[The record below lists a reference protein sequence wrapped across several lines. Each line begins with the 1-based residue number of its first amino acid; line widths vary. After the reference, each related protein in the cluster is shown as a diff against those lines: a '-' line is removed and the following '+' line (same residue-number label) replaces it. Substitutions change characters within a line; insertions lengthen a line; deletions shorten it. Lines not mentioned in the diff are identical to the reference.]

1 MAHLLFTLFGAVFLV
16 VTLPLVLELT
26 LVTAANLL
34 PAAKP
39 NRERPERD
47 REPGSADRETGGRE
61 IGTAENAVPFSLA
74 ILVPAHNEELLVGRC
89 VTSLRASAGLSS
101 ASPASADLT
110 GSALRILVVAH
121 NCVDSTAVRAEEAG
135 AQVLEFNDPTAV
147 GKGFALR
154 HGFEYALAHGA
165 EAVMV
170 VDADS
175 IVSPNTVGAVL
186 AAVGP
191 GGYARVAQC
200 RYEMESTTD
209 KSSTRLAAL
218 AFRGF
223 NVIRPRGRERL
234 GFSVGILGNGFAIDA
249 TILRAIPYDA
259 FSVVEDLEYHL
270 HLVMAGERVRYLDE
284 AVISADFPESRSG
297 ESVQRSRWV
306 GGRVQTARTW
316 ALPLMGKVLSG
327 RLRLFEPFCDLTG
340 LPLAFGVFA
349 LLLALC
355 IPLPWLRWY
364 AGVSLG
370 IVLAHVLTAAWAG
383 PDFLKTLQ
391 LLLMVPFYI
400 LRKLWMIPAVLRGS
414 SAKAAWVR
422 TERDNTL

>member
-1 MAHLLFTLFGAVFLV
+1 LFGAVFLV

-34 PAAKP
+34 PVTKP
-39 NRERPERD
+39 NRERPD
-47 REPGSADRETGGRE
+47 SGSGDRE
-61 IGTAENAVPFSLA
+61 IGTAENGAPFALA
-74 ILVPAHNEELLVGRC
+74 ILVPAHNEELLVSRC
-89 VTSLRASAGLSS
+89 VASLRASADLSS
-101 ASPASADLT
+101 SDLT
-110 GSALRILVVAH
+110 GSTVRILVVAH
-121 NCVDSTAVRAEEAG
+121 NCVDSTAVRAEDAG
-135 AQVLEFNDPTAV
+135 AQVLAFNDATAV

-191 GGYARVAQC
+191 GGYARVVQC

-234 GFSVGILGNGFAIDA
+234 GFSVGILGNGFAIVG

-327 RLRLFEPFCDLTG
+327 RLRLFEPLCDITG

-355 IPLPWLRWY
+355 VPLPWLRWY
-364 AGVSLG
+364 SGVSLG

-391 LLLMVPFYI
+391 LLLMAPFYI